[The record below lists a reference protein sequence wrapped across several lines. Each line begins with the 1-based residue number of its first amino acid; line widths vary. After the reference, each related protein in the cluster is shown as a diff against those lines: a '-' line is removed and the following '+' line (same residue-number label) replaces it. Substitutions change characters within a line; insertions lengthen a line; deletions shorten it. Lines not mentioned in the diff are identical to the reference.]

1 MHHNQTELH
10 STPDFA
16 HAFAKSFQFNN
27 SNANYEDNF
36 LIYKNE
42 SKKKIITINPY
53 PQPDNAEFNI
63 KELYLALQNC
73 NSKSPGPDDIP
84 FTFLKNLSDNAI
96 NKLVAIYNLIWN
108 LPQPM
113 DTCTRKL
120 YIKTRKK

>member
-10 STPDFA
+10 STPDLA
-16 HAFAKSFQFNN
+16 HAFAKSFQLNN
-27 SNANYEDNF
+27 SNTNYEDNF

-42 SKKKIITINPY
+42 SQKKIITINSY

-73 NSKSPGPDDIP
+73 NSKSPGPDDTP

-108 LPQPM
+108 LP
-113 DTCTRKL
+113 
-120 YIKTRKK
+120 